1 MTPEAELVATLM
13 GRVKTLVTTPAL
25 PVLYREQPVSNKPEA
40 YIEVDHLPNQSDRRY
55 LAGGRLDR
63 AGILQLTLCLPIGN
77 FEIWHRERAGQV
89 AAHFPADLRL
99 VQGSTTVVI
108 VKTDV
113 GRGLP
118 DGGHWRTVVSVY
130 YRVWG

>member
-1 MTPEAELVATLM
+1 MTPEAELVAALM
-13 GRVKTLVTTPAL
+13 ARVKTLVTTPSL
-25 PVLYREQPVSNKPEA
+25 PLLYREQPVGNTPEA
-40 YIEVDHLPNQSDRRY
+40 YIQVDHLPNESDRRY

-63 AGILQLTLCLPIGN
+63 AGILQLTLCLPIGQY
-77 FEIWHRERAGQV
+77 EVWHRERAGQV

-99 VQGSTTVVI
+99 VQGTTTVLV

-118 DGGHWRTVVSVY
+118 DGAHWRTPVSVY
-130 YRVWG
+130 YRVRG

>member
-1 MTPEAELVATLM
+1 MTPEAELVAALM

-25 PVLYREQPVSNKPEA
+25 PVLYREQPISNKPEA

-77 FEIWHRERAGQV
+77 FEVWHRERAGQV

-108 VKTDV
+108 YQTDV

-118 DGGHWRTVVSVY
+118 DGGHWRTFVSVY

>member
-1 MTPEAELVATLM
+1 MTPEAELVAAIM

-99 VQGSTTVVI
+99 AQGSTTVVI

-118 DGGHWRTVVSVY
+118 DGGHWRTFVSVY

>member
-1 MTPEAELVATLM
+1 MTPEAELVAALM

-25 PVLYREQPVSNKPEA
+25 PVLYREQPVGNKPEA

-77 FEIWHRERAGQV
+77 FEVWHRERAGQV

-108 VKTDV
+108 YQTDV

-118 DGGHWRTVVSVY
+118 DGGHWRTFVSVY